1 MSQIAVKEPRYP
13 RLLLVLSVT
22 LRLVIIGLGGAFVG
36 MFFSENSMILA
47 ETPGLLLTVVVVASF
62 FALLWW
68 SSRQRGN
75 GEYTDF
81 E

>member
-1 MSQIAVKEPRYP
+1 MSQIIVKEPRYP

-36 MFFSENSMILA
+36 MFFSENSAILA
-47 ETPGLLLTVVVVASF
+47 ENRGLLLTVVVVAIF
-62 FALLWW
+62 FGLLWW